1 MRPANARGAK
11 PAKAKREA
19 KRPVARKSGKR
30 EGSKV
35 ADLEKRLAEAREQQ
49 TATAEIL
56 RIISASQTEVRPVF
70 AAILECAVRLCG
82 ADLGGIGAIEHG
94 QIVVVDCYPS
104 TPEQWAAVREHYP
117 RPVDTTSHW
126 GHAAVE
132 RRVIHVPD
140 VEDPAAPASLTRLN
154 RMVGIRGQLAVPI
167 LRRGEPIGVLALQRY
182 TPGPFSDS
190 QIELV
195 KTFADQAVTATE
207 NVRLFAELEERNRD
221 LTATSEILRVISSSP
236 ADVQPVFDTMAA
248 N

>member
-35 ADLEKRLAEAREQQ
+35 ADLEKRLADAREQQ

-82 ADLGGIGAIEHG
+82 ADLGGVGAIEQG
-94 QIVVVDCYPS
+94 QIVVVECYPG
-104 TPEQWAAVREHYP
+104 TPEQWEAVRENYP

-126 GHAAVE
+126 GRAAVE

-140 VEDPAAPASLTRLN
+140 VEDPTAPVSLTRLN

-167 LRRGEPIGVLALQRY
+167 LRLGGPIGVLALQRY

-195 KTFADQAVTATE
+195 QTFADQAVIAIE
-207 NVRLFAELEERNRD
+207 NARLLSELEARTGELTRSVEQ
-221 LTATSEILRVISSSP
+221 LTALGEVGRAVSS
-236 ADVQPVFDTMAA
+236 TL
-248 N
+248 NLE